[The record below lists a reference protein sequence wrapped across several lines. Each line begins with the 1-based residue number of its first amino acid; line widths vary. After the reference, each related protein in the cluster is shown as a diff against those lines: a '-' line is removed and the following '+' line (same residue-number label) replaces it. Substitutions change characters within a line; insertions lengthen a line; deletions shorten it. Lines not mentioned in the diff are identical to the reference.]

1 MMKYNEKYNIIVRR
15 SDGYFFQYESEKW
28 AILSV
33 EGADFTKIEVFKEPR
48 GFGNGDIITGKRKLS
63 REVSITV
70 VARDIEEYPLIR
82 DEIMA
87 FHNSNYTFDLEITY
101 QGRTLNLK
109 EAEISDIIYP
119 TERYGRNAI
128 LAVSF
133 LSPYSD
139 LFANSVD
146 STDFSS
152 SKALWHDTR
161 VYEGKA
167 GKLAFSEIVRTTEKT
182 INYLGSEPAS
192 PIITVTATGYVPG
205 ITIEIGDLKTEIK
218 TNLYKGDVLKIDC
231 EKKSVYKNGA
241 LVSLSNYNLW
251 DIAALKIKYGD
262 NHVKIYNTQ
271 SSAFHSE
278 ISYIG
283 RYGGL

>member
-1 MMKYNEKYNIIVRR
+1 MNYNEKYNIAVRR

-63 REVSITV
+63 REVEITV
-70 VARDIEEYPLIR
+70 AARNIEEYPLIR

-87 FHNSNYTFDLEITY
+87 FHNSNYTFDLAITY

-109 EAEISDIIYP
+109 EAEITDIIYP

-128 LAVSF
+128 LNVSF

-139 LFANSVD
+139 LFADNINT
-146 STDFSS
+146 TDFSS
-152 SKALWHDTR
+152 TKALWHDTR
-161 VYEGKA
+161 VYEMSA
-167 GKLAFSEIVRTTEKT
+167 GKLAFGEMVRTTEKV
-182 INYLGSEPAS
+182 IYYPGSEPAS
-192 PIITVTATGYVPG
+192 PVITITATGYVPG
-205 ITIEIGDLKTEIK
+205 IIIEIGELKTEIR
-218 TNLYKGDVLKIDC
+218 TNLYKGDILKIDC
-231 EKKSVYKNGA
+231 EKKTVYKNNIKISMNQYD
-241 LVSLSNYNLW
+241 VWSL
-251 DIAALKIKYGD
+251 AELKIGYGD
-262 NHVKIYNTQ
+262 NIVKIYNDQ

-278 ISYIG
+278 VSFVG

>member
-1 MMKYNEKYNIIVRR
+1 MNYNEKYNIAVRR

-63 REVSITV
+63 REVEITV
-70 VARDIEEYPLIR
+70 AARNIEEYPLIR

-87 FHNSNYTFDLEITY
+87 FHNSNYTFDLAITY

-109 EAEISDIIYP
+109 EAEITDIIYP

-128 LAVSF
+128 LNVSF

-139 LFANSVD
+139 LFADNINT
-146 STDFSS
+146 TDFSS
-152 SKALWHDTR
+152 IKALWHDTR
-161 VYEGKA
+161 VYEMSA
-167 GKLAFSEIVRTTEKT
+167 GKLAFGEMVRTTEKV
-182 INYLGSEPAS
+182 IYYPGSEPAS
-192 PIITVTATGYVPG
+192 PVITITATGYVPG
-205 ITIEIGDLKTEIK
+205 IIIEIGELKTEIR
-218 TNLYKGDVLKIDC
+218 TNLYKGDILKIDC
-231 EKKSVYKNGA
+231 EKKTVYKNNIKISMNQYD
-241 LVSLSNYNLW
+241 VWSL
-251 DIAALKIKYGD
+251 AELKIGYGD
-262 NHVKIYNTQ
+262 NIVKIYNDK

-278 ISYIG
+278 VSFVG

>member
-1 MMKYNEKYNIIVRR
+1 MNYNEKYNIAVRR

-63 REVSITV
+63 REVEITV
-70 VARDIEEYPLIR
+70 AARNIEEYPLIR

-87 FHNSNYTFDLEITY
+87 FHNSNYTFDLAITY

-109 EAEISDIIYP
+109 EAEITDIIYP

-128 LAVSF
+128 LNVSF

-139 LFANSVD
+139 LFADNINT
-146 STDFSS
+146 TDFSS
-152 SKALWHDTR
+152 IKALWHDTR
-161 VYEGKA
+161 VYEMSS
-167 GKLAFSEIVRTTEKT
+167 GKLAFGEMVRTTEKV
-182 INYLGSEPAS
+182 IYYPGSEPAS
-192 PIITVTATGYVPG
+192 PVITITATGYVPG
-205 ITIEIGDLKTEIK
+205 IIIEIGELKTEIR
-218 TNLYKGDVLKIDC
+218 TNLYKGDILKIDC
-231 EKKSVYKNGA
+231 EKKTVYKNNIKISMNQYD
-241 LVSLSNYNLW
+241 VWSL
-251 DIAALKIKYGD
+251 AELKIGYGD
-262 NHVKIYNTQ
+262 NIVKIYNDK

-278 ISYIG
+278 VSFVG

>member
-1 MMKYNEKYNIIVRR
+1 MNYNEKYNIAVRR

-63 REVSITV
+63 REVEITV
-70 VARDIEEYPLIR
+70 AARNIEEYPLIR

-87 FHNSNYTFDLEITY
+87 FHNSNYTFDLAITY

-109 EAEISDIIYP
+109 EAEITDIIYP
-119 TERYGRNAI
+119 TERYGRNVI
-128 LAVSF
+128 LNVSF

-139 LFANSVD
+139 LFADNLNT
-146 STDFSS
+146 TDFSS
-152 SKALWHDTR
+152 TKALWHDTR
-161 VYEGKA
+161 VFEMRG
-167 GKLAFSEIVRTTEKT
+167 GKLAFGEMVRTTEKV
-182 INYLGSEPAS
+182 IYYPGSESAS
-192 PIITVTATGYVPG
+192 PVITITATGYVPG
-205 ITIEIGDLKTEIK
+205 ITIEIGEQKTEIR

-231 EKKSVYKNGA
+231 EKKTIYKNNIKISMNQYDVWTLA
-241 LVSLSNYNLW
+241 E
-251 DIAALKIKYGD
+251 LKIGYGD
-262 NHVKIYNTQ
+262 NIVKIYNDK

-278 ISYIG
+278 VSFVG